1 MSGANLDLTGVFDW
15 NSQPIEKWE
24 REDYRDDR
32 GVASGREIAGSR
44 VTVMAMVTTE
54 TDFRQQFKAEGES
67 AEGTL
72 DIHIMPPD
80 QFFVKERDGKQT
92 YFIFEGY
99 TFKVADLIPVN
110 ATHLSYRAI
119 RFNDTGD
126 NRY

>member
-15 NSQPIEKWE
+15 NSQSIEAWD
-24 REDYRDDR
+24 REDFRDEK
-32 GVASGREIAGSR
+32 GLAQGREIDGSKR
-44 VTVMAMVTTE
+44 NVMAMITTE
-54 TDFRQQFKAEGES
+54 TDFRMQFKAEGES
-67 AEGTL
+67 ADGTV

-92 YFIFEGY
+92 YFTFQGY

-110 ATHLSYRAI
+110 ATHLSYRAK